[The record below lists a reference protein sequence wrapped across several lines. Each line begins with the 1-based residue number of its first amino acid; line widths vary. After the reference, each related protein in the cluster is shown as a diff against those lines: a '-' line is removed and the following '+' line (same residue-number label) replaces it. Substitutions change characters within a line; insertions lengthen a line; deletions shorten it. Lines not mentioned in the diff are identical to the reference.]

1 MAWRALALA
10 PLLWCSSSYGAESIY
25 AIAINGKTVDEALLA
40 TTTDDGDLLVPSAK
54 LKSYGLVGD
63 FASLQSMRELGVG
76 VEVNGE
82 KQLAALTVPGKYFK
96 PQFVGSVDALAE
108 ADDTPRGVLINQDL
122 AVIRSYRGD
131 WAASWGYDM
140 RTGMAGSVLINT
152 GQVNVQPGG
161 SSNTRGLT
169 TWTKDLLKKGL
180 SVEIGD
186 VFTPSLGITSTS
198 NLLGFK
204 VGTERELT
212 GDLYPVP
219 VIAGIADSR
228 TTAEIYLNNERQ
240 RQLNLDQ
247 GPYSIEQGSM
257 LTGLNSSSVVLKDQF
272 GREQIIQSDFYFTS
286 RALRQGASEWSLTGG
301 LSRFGSNGN
310 DYRMLAL
317 AGFYRRGV
325 SSFLT
330 LGSSAQLMG
339 KDANLGLDATI
350 VMGTAGV
357 LNLSSLVSQSD
368 GQSALSYSAGY
379 SFQTRNWSVNA
390 QTQKRSADSWQLSD
404 QWRGGS
410 VITQSNLA
418 SVSYSHRPFQVGL
431 SWSSNVY
438 SSGAQN
444 ERLSLAGRYSGA
456 KSTLSAQL
464 YRDRDESGFYVFYTR
479 QFGARQRASVAFSDD
494 HRSLALNG
502 RAGRINYGLGTSD
515 TGSYASAGLDFRIG
529 RFQAQSTTRD
539 GRTSLTGRYEGS
551 LWLGEGGALV
561 GRTLNRSFALV
572 EVADTS
578 DAKLNANGSNQVTN
592 KSGYALFPLSAYR
605 TSNVGLD
612 VSSLPLDAQVNERT
626 QTTTPPRLFGSK
638 VIFPISYTK
647 PLELRAM
654 FQGKIV
660 RGSGVAVAD
669 DLEVPIAD
677 DGRIFLPAYN
687 PGRSITI
694 KTDSVTCSG
703 VLPIDKDDKNLEEIE
718 CQ

>member
-1 MAWRALALA
+1 M
-10 PLLWCSSSYGAESIY
+10 
-25 AIAINGKTVDEALLA
+25 
-40 TTTDDGDLLVPSAK
+40 LVPSAK

-63 FASLQSMRELGVG
+63 FASIQSMKALGVG

-82 KQLAALTVPGKYFK
+82 RQLVALTVPGKYFK
-96 PQFVGSVDALAE
+96 PQAVGSVDALVE
-108 ADDTPRGVLINQDL
+108 ADPSPRGVLINQDM
-122 AVIRSYRGD
+122 AIVRSYRGD

-140 RTGMAGSVLINT
+140 RTGLADGVLINT
-152 GQVNVQPGG
+152 GQLNVQPGG
-161 SSNTRGLT
+161 FTNTRGLT
-169 TWTKDLLKKGL
+169 TWTKDFIKKGL

-186 VFTPSLGITSTS
+186 VFTPSLGITSMS

-247 GPYSIEQGSM
+247 GPYSIQQGSI
-257 LTGLNSSSVVLKDQF
+257 LNGLNSSSVVLRDQF
-272 GREQIIQSDFYFTS
+272 GREQIIQSDFYFTN
-286 RALRQGASEWSLTGG
+286 RALRQGASEWAVTGG
-301 LSRFGSNGN
+301 LSRFGSIGN
-310 DYRMLAL
+310 DYRDLAF
-317 AGFYRRGV
+317 AGFYRRGL

-330 LGSSAQLMG
+330 LGSSAQTMG
-339 KDANLGLDATI
+339 KNANLGLDAT
-350 VMGTAGV
+350 VVLGTAGV
-357 LNLSSLVSQSD
+357 LTLSSLASHSD
-368 GQSALSYSAGY
+368 GQNALSYLAGY
-379 SFQTRNWSVNA
+379 SYQTRNWSINA
-390 QTQKRSADSWQLSD
+390 QTQKRAPDSWQLSD
-404 QWRGGS
+404 QWRDGS
-410 VITQSNLA
+410 VITRSNLA
-418 SVSYSHRPFQVGL
+418 SLSYTHRPFQIGL

-438 SSGAQN
+438 SSGTQN
-444 ERLSLAGRYSGA
+444 ERLSLTGRYSGA

-479 QFGARQRASVAFSDD
+479 QLGTRQRASMSFSDD
-494 HRSLALNG
+494 HKSLAFNG
-502 RAGRINYGLGTSD
+502 RAGRINYGVGSSD
-515 TGSYASAGLDFRIG
+515 TGSYANAGLDTRSG

-539 GRTSLTGRYEGS
+539 GDISLTGRYEGS

-572 EVADTS
+572 EAADTS
-578 DAKLNANGSNQVTN
+578 DARLNANGSSQVTN
-592 KSGYALFPLSAYR
+592 KRGYTLFPLSAYR

-612 VSSLPLDAQVNERT
+612 VSSLPLDAQINQRT

-638 VIFPISYTK
+638 VIFPISYIK

-677 DGRIFLPAYN
+677 DGRIFLPIYH
-687 PGRSITI
+687 PGGTI
-694 KTDSVTCSG
+694 LINSDSVTCSG
-703 VLPIDKDDKNLEEIE
+703 VLPIDKDDKDLEEIE

>member
-25 AIAINGKTVDEALLA
+25 AISINGKTVDEALLA

-63 FASLQSMRELGVG
+63 FASIQSMKALGVG
-76 VEVNGE
+76 VEVQDE
-82 KQLAALTVPGKYFK
+82 KQLVTLTVPGKYFR
-96 PQFVGSVDALAE
+96 PQVVGSADALVE
-108 ADDTPRGVLINQDL
+108 ADPAPKGILINQDL

-140 RTGMAGSVLINT
+140 RTGLAGGVLINT
-152 GQVNVQPGG
+152 GQLNVQPGG
-161 SSNTRGLT
+161 SSNARGLT
-169 TWTKDLLKKGL
+169 TWTKDFIRKGL

-186 VFTPSLGITSTS
+186 VFTPTLGITSTS
-198 NLLGFK
+198 NLLGFN

-240 RQLNLDQ
+240 RQLNLDR

-257 LTGLNSSSVVLKDQF
+257 LNGLNSSSVVLRDQF
-272 GREQIIQSDFYFTS
+272 GREQIIQSDFYFTN
-286 RALRQGASEWSLTGG
+286 RALRPRASEWAVTGG
-301 LSRFGSNGN
+301 LSRFGSIGN
-310 DYRMLAL
+310 DYRDLAL
-317 AGFYRRGV
+317 AGFYRRGL
-325 SSFLT
+325 SPFFT
-330 LGSSAQLMG
+330 LGSSAQMMG
-339 KDANLGLDATI
+339 QNANLGLDAT
-350 VMGTAGV
+350 VVLGTAGV
-357 LNLSSLVSQSD
+357 LTLSSLASQSD

-390 QTQKRSADSWQLSD
+390 QTQKRSTDSWQLSD
-404 QWRGGS
+404 QWRAGS
-410 VITQSNLA
+410 VITNSNLA
-418 SVSYSHRPFQVGL
+418 SIAYTHRPFQVGL
-431 SWSSNVY
+431 SWSSNTY
-438 SSGAQN
+438 STGAQT
-444 ERLSLAGRYSGA
+444 ERLSLTGRYSGA
-456 KSTLSAQL
+456 NSTLSVQL

-479 QFGARQRASVAFSDD
+479 QFGTRQRASMSLSDD
-494 HRSLALNG
+494 HRNLAFNG

-515 TGSYASAGLDFRIG
+515 TGSYANAGLDTRSG
-529 RFQAQSTTRD
+529 RFQAQSTTRNGD
-539 GRTSLTGRYEGS
+539 IGVTGRYEGS
-551 LWLGEGGALV
+551 IWLGEGGALV

-572 EVADTS
+572 EVADTAN
-578 DAKLNANGSNQVTN
+578 AKLNANGSNQVTN
-592 KSGYALFPLSAYR
+592 SSGYALFPLSAYR

-612 VSSLPLDAQVNERT
+612 VSSLPLDAQINQRT

-638 VIFPISYTK
+638 VIFPISYIK

-677 DGRIFLPAYN
+677 DGRIFLPTYN
-687 PGRSITI
+687 PGRSVTI

-703 VLPIDKDDKNLEEIE
+703 VLPIDKADKDLVQIQCE
-718 CQ
+718 

>member
-1 MAWRALALA
+1 MAWRAFALA

-40 TTTDDGDLLVPSAK
+40 TTTEDGDLLVPSVK
-54 LKSYGLVGD
+54 LKSYGLVGE
-63 FASLQSMRELGVG
+63 FASIQSMKALGVG
-76 VEVNGE
+76 VEVQDE
-82 KQLAALTVPGKYFK
+82 KQLVTLTVPGKYFK
-96 PQFVGSVDALAE
+96 PQIVGSADALVE
-108 ADDTPRGVLINQDL
+108 ADSAPKGILINQDL
-122 AVIRSYRGD
+122 AVIRSYRGT

-140 RTGMAGSVLINT
+140 RTGLADGVLINT
-152 GQVNVQPGG
+152 GQLNVQSGG
-161 SSNTRGLT
+161 STNTRGLT
-169 TWTKDLLKKGL
+169 TWTRDLLKKGL

-204 VGTERELT
+204 IGTERELT
-212 GDLYPVP
+212 GELYPVP

-257 LTGLNSSSVVLKDQF
+257 LNGLNSSSVVLRDQF
-272 GREQIIQSDFYFTS
+272 GREQIIQSDFYFTN
-286 RALRQGASEWSLTGG
+286 RALRQGASEWAVTGG
-301 LSRFGSNGN
+301 LSRFGSIGN
-310 DYRMLAL
+310 DYRDLAL

-339 KDANLGLDATI
+339 RNANLGLDATI
-350 VMGTAGV
+350 VLGTAGA
-357 LNLSSLVSQSD
+357 LNLSSLASQSD
-368 GQSALSYSAGY
+368 GQSSLSYSAGY
-379 SFQTRNWSVNA
+379 SYQTRNWSINA
-390 QTQKRSADSWQLSD
+390 QTQKRSTDSWQLSD

-410 VITQSNLA
+410 VITRSNLA
-418 SVSYSHRPFQVGL
+418 SLSYTHRPFQVGL
-431 SWSSNVY
+431 SWSSNTY
-438 SSGAQN
+438 STGAQN
-444 ERLSLAGRYSGA
+444 ERLSLTGRYSGA
-456 KSTLSAQL
+456 KSTLSVQL

-479 QFGARQRASVAFSDD
+479 PFGNRQRASMSFSDD
-494 HRSLALNG
+494 HRSVAFNG
-502 RAGRINYGLGTSD
+502 RAGKINYGLGTSD
-515 TGSYASAGLDFRIG
+515 TGSYANAGLDTRAG
-529 RFQAQSTTRD
+529 RLQAQSTMRE
-539 GRTSLTGRYEGS
+539 GQTSLSGRYEGS
-551 LWLGEGGALV
+551 VWLGEGGALV

-578 DAKLNANGSNQVTN
+578 NAKLNANGSRQVTN
-592 KSGYALFPLSAYR
+592 KRGYALFPLSAYR

-626 QTTTPPRLFGSK
+626 QTATPPRLFGSK
-638 VIFPISYTK
+638 VTFPISYTK

-677 DGRIFLPAYN
+677 DGRIFLSNYRA
-687 PGRSITI
+687 GGTISI
-694 KTDSVTCSG
+694 KTDIVACSG
-703 VLPIDKDDKNLEEIE
+703 VLPIDRSEKHLEEIACE
-718 CQ
+718 

>member
-25 AIAINGKTVDEALLA
+25 AIEINGKTVEEALLA
-40 TTTDDGDLLVPSAK
+40 TTTEDGDLLVPSAK
-54 LKSYGLVGD
+54 LKSYGLIGD
-63 FASLQSMRELGVG
+63 FASIQSMKALGVG

-82 KQLAALTVPGKYFK
+82 KQLVALTVPGKYFK
-96 PQFVGSVDALAE
+96 PQVVASTDALVE
-108 ADDTPRGVLINQDL
+108 ADPSPRGVLINQDL

-140 RTGMAGSVLINT
+140 RTGLAGGVLINT
-152 GQVNVQPGG
+152 GQLNVQPGG

-169 TWTKDLLKKGL
+169 TWTKDFIKKGL

-257 LTGLNSSSVVLKDQF
+257 LNGLNSSSVVLRDQF
-272 GREQIIQSDFYFTS
+272 GREQIIQSDFYFTN
-286 RALRQGASEWSLTGG
+286 RALRPGASEWAVTGG
-301 LSRFGSNGN
+301 LSRFGSIGN
-310 DYRMLAL
+310 DYRDLAL
-317 AGFYRRGV
+317 AGFYRRGL
-325 SSFLT
+325 SPFFT
-330 LGSSAQLMG
+330 LGSSAQMMG
-339 KDANLGLDATI
+339 QNANLGLDAT
-350 VMGTAGV
+350 VVLGTAGV
-357 LNLSSLVSQSD
+357 LTLSSLASHSD
-368 GQSALSYSAGY
+368 GQNALSYLAGY
-379 SFQTRNWSVNA
+379 SYQTRNWSINA
-390 QTQKRSADSWQLSD
+390 QTQKRSTDSWQLSD

-410 VITQSNLA
+410 VITRSNLA
-418 SVSYSHRPFQVGL
+418 SLSYTHRPFQVGL
-431 SWSSNVY
+431 SWSSNTY

-444 ERLSLAGRYSGA
+444 ERLSLTGRYSGA

-479 QFGARQRASVAFSDD
+479 QFGARQRASVSVSGD
-494 HRSLALNG
+494 HRSLAFNG

-515 TGSYASAGLDFRIG
+515 SGTNASAGLDTRAG
-529 RFQAQSTTRD
+529 RFQAQSTMRD
-539 GRTSLTGRYEGS
+539 GQTSLSGRYEGS
-551 LWLGEGGALV
+551 VWLGEGGALA

-572 EVADTS
+572 EVADTAN
-578 DAKLNANGSNQVTN
+578 AKLNANGSNQVTN
-592 KSGYALFPLSAYR
+592 SSGYALFPLSAYR
-605 TSNVGLD
+605 TSNVGLE
-612 VSSLPLDAQVNERT
+612 VSSLPLDAQINERT

-638 VIFPISYTK
+638 VTFSVSYTK
-647 PLELRAM
+647 PLELRAI
-654 FQGKIV
+654 FQGEIV

-677 DGRIFLPAYN
+677 DGRIFLPTYN

-703 VLPIDKDDKNLEEIE
+703 VFPIERSEKHLEEIE
-718 CQ
+718 CE

>member
-25 AIAINGKTVDEALLA
+25 AISINGKTVDEALLA

-63 FASLQSMRELGVG
+63 FASIQSMKVLGVG
-76 VEVNGE
+76 VEVQDE
-82 KQLAALTVPGKYFK
+82 KQLVTLTVPGKYFR
-96 PQFVGSVDALAE
+96 PQVVGSADALVE
-108 ADDTPRGVLINQDL
+108 ADPAPKGILINQDL

-140 RTGMAGSVLINT
+140 RTGLAGGVLINT
-152 GQVNVQPGG
+152 GQLNVQPGG
-161 SSNTRGLT
+161 SSNARGLT
-169 TWTKDLLKKGL
+169 TWTKDFIRKGL

-186 VFTPSLGITSTS
+186 VFTPTLGITSTS

-240 RQLNLDQ
+240 RQLNLDR

-257 LTGLNSSSVVLKDQF
+257 LNGLNSSSVVLRDQF
-272 GREQIIQSDFYFTS
+272 GREQIIQSDFYFTN
-286 RALRQGASEWSLTGG
+286 RALRPGASEWAVTGG
-301 LSRFGSNGN
+301 LSRFGSIGN
-310 DYRMLAL
+310 DYRDLAL
-317 AGFYRRGV
+317 AGFYRRGL
-325 SSFLT
+325 SPFFT
-330 LGSSAQLMG
+330 LGSSAQMMG
-339 KDANLGLDATI
+339 QNANLGLDAT
-350 VMGTAGV
+350 VVLGTAGV
-357 LNLSSLVSQSD
+357 LTLSSLASHSD
-368 GQSALSYSAGY
+368 GQNALSYLAGY
-379 SFQTRNWSVNA
+379 SYQTRNWSINA
-390 QTQKRSADSWQLSD
+390 QTQKRSTDSWQLSD

-410 VITQSNLA
+410 VITKSNLA
-418 SVSYSHRPFQVGL
+418 SIAYTHRPFQVGL
-431 SWSSNVY
+431 SWSSNTY
-438 SSGAQN
+438 STGAHN
-444 ERLSLAGRYSGA
+444 ERLSLTGRYSGA

-479 QFGARQRASVAFSDD
+479 QLGVRQRASMSFSDD
-494 HRSLALNG
+494 HRNLAFNG
-502 RAGRINYGLGTSD
+502 RAGRINYGVGASD
-515 TGSYASAGLDFRIG
+515 SGSYGNAGLDTRSG

-539 GRTSLTGRYEGS
+539 GQTSLSGRYEGS
-551 LWLGEGGALV
+551 VWLGEGGALI
-561 GRTLNRSFALV
+561 GRTINRSFALV
-572 EVADTS
+572 EVANTAN
-578 DAKLNANGSNQVTN
+578 AKLNANGSKQVTN
-592 KSGYALFPLSAYR
+592 RSGYALFPLTAYR

-612 VSSLPLDAQVNERT
+612 VSSLPFNAKINQRT

-638 VIFPISYTK
+638 LTFPVSYAN
-647 PLELRAM
+647 PLELRAI
-654 FQGKIV
+654 FHGEIV
-660 RGSGVAVAD
+660 RGSGFAVAD

-677 DGRIFLPAYN
+677 DGRIFLPTYN

-703 VLPIDKDDKNLEEIE
+703 VLPIDKDDKDLVQIQCE
-718 CQ
+718 

>member
-1 MAWRALALA
+1 MAWRAFALA
-10 PLLWCSSSYGAESIY
+10 PLLWCSSSYAAESIY

-63 FASLQSMRELGVG
+63 FASIQSMKALGVG
-76 VEVNGE
+76 VEVQDE
-82 KQLAALTVPGKYFK
+82 KQLVTLTVPGKYFR
-96 PQFVGSVDALAE
+96 PQVVGSADALVE
-108 ADDTPRGVLINQDL
+108 ADPAPKGILINQDL
-122 AVIRSYRGD
+122 AVIRSSRGD

-140 RTGMAGSVLINT
+140 RTGLAGGVLINT
-152 GQVNVQPGG
+152 GQLNVQPGG
-161 SSNTRGLT
+161 STNTRGLT
-169 TWTKDLLKKGL
+169 TWTKDFIKKGL
-180 SVEIGD
+180 SVEVGD
-186 VFTPSLGITSTS
+186 VFTPTLGITSTS

-204 VGTERELT
+204 VGTERELR

-257 LTGLNSSSVVLKDQF
+257 LNGLNSSSVVLRDQF
-272 GREQIIQSDFYFTS
+272 GREQIIQSDFYFTN
-286 RALRQGASEWSLTGG
+286 RALRPGASEWSLTGG
-301 LSRFGSNGN
+301 MSRYGSIGN
-310 DYRMLAL
+310 DYRDLAL
-317 AGFYRRGV
+317 VGFYRTGV

-330 LGSSAQLMG
+330 LGSSAQMMG
-339 KDANLGLDATI
+339 QNANLGLDAT
-350 VMGTAGV
+350 VVLGTAGA
-357 LNLSSLVSQSD
+357 LTLSSLASQSG
-368 GQSALSYSAGY
+368 GQNALSYSAGY

-390 QTQKRSADSWQLSD
+390 QTRKRAPDSWQLSD

-410 VITQSNLA
+410 VITRSNLA
-418 SVSYSHRPFQVGL
+418 SLSYTHRPFQIGL

-438 SSGAQN
+438 SSGTQN
-444 ERLSLAGRYSGA
+444 ERLSVTGRYSGA

-479 QFGARQRASVAFSDD
+479 QLGVRQRASMSFSDD
-494 HRSLALNG
+494 HRNLAFNG
-502 RAGRINYGLGTSD
+502 RAGRINYGVGASD
-515 TGSYASAGLDFRIG
+515 SGSYGNAGLDTRSG

-539 GRTSLTGRYEGS
+539 GQTSLSGRYEGS
-551 LWLGEGGALV
+551 VWLGEGGALI
-561 GRTLNRSFALV
+561 GRTINRSFALV
-572 EVADTS
+572 EVANTAN
-578 DAKLNANGSNQVTN
+578 AKLNANGSKQVTN
-592 KSGYALFPLSAYR
+592 RSGYALFPLTAHR

-612 VSSLPLDAQVNERT
+612 VSSLPFNAKINQRT
-626 QTTTPPRLFGSK
+626 QMTTPTRLFGSK
-638 VIFPISYTK
+638 VTFPISYTK
-647 PLELRAM
+647 SLELRAM
-654 FQGKIV
+654 FQGEIV

-677 DGRIFLPAYN
+677 DGRIFLPTYN

-703 VLPIDKDDKNLEEIE
+703 FLPIDKDDKDLEEIE
-718 CQ
+718 CE

>member
-1 MAWRALALA
+1 MAWRAYALA
-10 PLLWCSSSYGAESIY
+10 PLLWCSNSYGAESIY

-54 LKSYGLVGD
+54 LKSYGLIGD
-63 FASLQSMRELGVG
+63 FASIQSMKALGVG

-82 KQLAALTVPGKYFK
+82 KQLVALTVPGKYFK
-96 PQFVGSVDALAE
+96 PQLVGSADALAE
-108 ADDTPRGVLINQDL
+108 ADPAPKGILINQDL
-122 AVIRSYRGD
+122 AVIRSYRGT

-140 RTGMAGSVLINT
+140 RTGLADGVLINT
-152 GQVNVQPGG
+152 GQLNVQSGG
-161 SSNTRGLT
+161 STNTRGLT
-169 TWTKDLLKKGL
+169 TWTRDLLKKGL

-204 VGTERELT
+204 IGTERELT
-212 GDLYPVP
+212 GELYPVP

-257 LTGLNSSSVVLKDQF
+257 LNGLNSSSVVLRDQF
-272 GREQIIQSDFYFTS
+272 GREQIIQSDFYFTN
-286 RALRQGASEWSLTGG
+286 RALRQGASEWAVTGG
-301 LSRFGSNGN
+301 LSRFGSIGN
-310 DYRMLAL
+310 DYRDLAL

-330 LGSSAQLMG
+330 LGSSAQTMG
-339 KDANLGLDATI
+339 KNANVGLDATI
-350 VMGTAGV
+350 VLGTAGA
-357 LNLSSLVSQSD
+357 LNLSGLASHSD
-368 GQSALSYSAGY
+368 GQNALSYLAGY
-379 SFQTRNWSVNA
+379 SYQTRNWSINA
-390 QTQKRSADSWQLSD
+390 QTQKRAPDSWQLSD

-410 VITQSNLA
+410 VITRSNLA
-418 SVSYSHRPFQVGL
+418 SLSYTHRPFQIGL

-438 SSGAQN
+438 SSGTQN
-444 ERLSLAGRYSGA
+444 ERLSVTGRYSGA
-456 KSTLSAQL
+456 NSTLSAQF
-464 YRDRDESGFYVFYTR
+464 YQDRDESGFYVFYTR
-479 QFGARQRASVAFSDD
+479 QFGDRQRASMSFSDD
-494 HRSLALNG
+494 HRSVALNG
-502 RAGRINYGLGTSD
+502 RAGKINYGLGTSD
-515 TGSYASAGLDFRIG
+515 TGSYANAGLDTRAG
-529 RFQAQSTTRD
+529 RFQAQSTMRD
-539 GRTSLTGRYEGS
+539 GQTSLSGRYEGS
-551 LWLGEGGALV
+551 VWLGEGGALI

-578 DAKLNANGSNQVTN
+578 DAKLNANGSSQVTN
-592 KSGYALFPLSAYR
+592 KRGYTLFPLSAYR

-612 VSSLPLDAQVNERT
+612 VSSLPLDAQINQRT
-626 QTTTPPRLFGSK
+626 QTTTPTRLFGSK
-638 VIFPISYTK
+638 VTFAVSYTK

-677 DGRIFLPAYN
+677 DGRIFLPTYK

-703 VLPIDKDDKNLEEIE
+703 VLPIDKDDKDLEEIE
-718 CQ
+718 CE

>member
-1 MAWRALALA
+1 MAWRAFALA
-10 PLLWCSSSYGAESIY
+10 PLLWCSSSYAAESIY

-40 TTTDDGDLLVPSAK
+40 TTTEDGDLLVPSVK

-63 FASLQSMRELGVG
+63 FASIQSMKALGVG

-82 KQLAALTVPGKYFK
+82 KQLVALTVPGKYFK
-96 PQFVGSVDALAE
+96 PQVVGSVDVLVE
-108 ADDTPRGVLINQDL
+108 ADPSPRGVLINQDM
-122 AVIRSYRGD
+122 AIIRSYRGD

-140 RTGMAGSVLINT
+140 RTGLAGGVLINT
-152 GQVNVQPGG
+152 GQLNLQSGG
-161 SSNTRGLT
+161 STNTRGLT
-169 TWTKDLLKKGL
+169 TWTKDNIKKGL
-180 SVEIGD
+180 SLEIGD

-247 GPYSIEQGSM
+247 GPYSIQQGSM
-257 LTGLNSSSVVLKDQF
+257 LNGLNSSSVVLRDQF
-272 GREQIIQSDFYFTS
+272 GREQIIQSDFYFTN
-286 RALRQGASEWSLTGG
+286 RALRPGASEWAVTGG
-301 LSRFGSNGN
+301 LSRFGSIGN
-310 DYRMLAL
+310 DYRDLAL
-317 AGFYRRGV
+317 SGFYRRGL
-325 SSFLT
+325 SPFFT
-330 LGSSAQLMG
+330 LGSSAQMMG
-339 KDANLGLDATI
+339 QNANLGLDAT
-350 VMGTAGV
+350 VVLGTAGV
-357 LNLSSLVSQSD
+357 LTLSSLASHSD
-368 GQSALSYSAGY
+368 GQNALSYLAGY
-379 SFQTRNWSVNA
+379 SYQTRNWSINA
-390 QTQKRSADSWQLSD
+390 QTQKRAPDSWQLSD

-410 VITQSNLA
+410 VITKSNLA
-418 SVSYSHRPFQVGL
+418 SLSYTHRPFQIGL

-438 SSGAQN
+438 SSGTQN
-444 ERLSLAGRYSGA
+444 ERLSLTGRYSGA

-479 QFGARQRASVAFSDD
+479 QFGTRQRASMSLSDN
-494 HRSLALNG
+494 HRSMAFNG

-515 TGSYASAGLDFRIG
+515 SGTNASAGLDTRLG

-539 GRTSLTGRYEGS
+539 GDISLTGRYEGS

-578 DAKLNANGSNQVTN
+578 NAKLNANGSRQVTN
-592 KSGYALFPLSAYR
+592 KRGYALFPLSAYR

-638 VIFPISYTK
+638 VTFPISYTK
-647 PLELRAM
+647 PLELRAI
-654 FQGKIV
+654 FQGEIV

-669 DLEVPIAD
+669 DFEVPIAD
-677 DGRIFLPAYN
+677 DGRIFLPTYH
-687 PGRSITI
+687 PGGTIFI
-694 KTDSVTCSG
+694 KTDSVTCNG
-703 VLPIDKDDKNLEEIE
+703 VLPSDKDDKVLVQIQCE
-718 CQ
+718 

>member
-1 MAWRALALA
+1 MAWRAFALA
-10 PLLWCSSSYGAESIY
+10 PLLWCSSIYGAESIY
-25 AIAINGKTVDEALLA
+25 AIAINGKSVDEALLA
-40 TTTDDGDLLVPSAK
+40 TTTEDGDLLVPSAK

-63 FASLQSMRELGVG
+63 FASIQSMKALGVG

-82 KQLAALTVPGKYFK
+82 RQLVALTVPGKYFK
-96 PQFVGSVDALAE
+96 PQVVGSADALVK
-108 ADDTPRGVLINQDL
+108 ADPAPKGILINQDL

-140 RTGMAGSVLINT
+140 RTGLAGGVLINT
-152 GQVNVQPGG
+152 GQLNVQPGG
-161 SSNTRGLT
+161 STNTRGLT

-186 VFTPSLGITSTS
+186 VFTPTLGITSTS

-204 VGTERELT
+204 MGTERELT

-257 LTGLNSSSVVLKDQF
+257 LNGLNSSSVVLRDEF
-272 GREQIIQSDFYFTS
+272 GREQIIQSDFYFTN
-286 RALRQGASEWSLTGG
+286 RALRPRASEWAVTGG
-301 LSRFGSNGN
+301 LSRFGSIGN
-310 DYRMLAL
+310 DYRDLAL

-330 LGSSAQLMG
+330 LGSSAQVMG
-339 KDANLGLDATI
+339 RNANLGLDAT
-350 VMGTAGV
+350 VVLGTAGV
-357 LNLSSLVSQSD
+357 LTLSSLASQSD
-368 GQSALSYSAGY
+368 GQSSLSFSAGY
-379 SFQTRNWSVNA
+379 SFQTRNWSINA
-390 QTQKRSADSWQLSD
+390 QTLKRSTDSWQLSD

-410 VITQSNLA
+410 VITKSNLA
-418 SVSYSHRPFQVGL
+418 SIAYTHRPFQVGL
-431 SWSSNVY
+431 SWSSNTY
-438 SSGAQN
+438 SSGSQN
-444 ERLSLAGRYSGA
+444 ERLSLTGRYSGA

-479 QFGARQRASVAFSDD
+479 PFGNRQRASMSFSDD
-494 HRSLALNG
+494 HRSVAFNG
-502 RAGRINYGLGTSD
+502 RAGKINYGLGTSD
-515 TGSYASAGLDFRIG
+515 TGSYANAGLDTRTG

-539 GRTSLTGRYEGS
+539 GRTSLSGRYEGS
-551 LWLGEGGALV
+551 VWLGEGGALV

-578 DAKLNANGSNQVTN
+578 DAKLNANGSRQVTN
-592 KSGYALFPLSAYR
+592 KRGYALFPLSAYR

-612 VSSLPLDAQVNERT
+612 VSSLPLDDQVNERT
-626 QTTTPPRLFGSK
+626 QTTTPTRLFGSK
-638 VIFPISYTK
+638 VTFPISYTK
-647 PLELRAM
+647 PLELRAI
-654 FQGKIV
+654 FQGEIV

-677 DGRIFLPAYN
+677 DGRIFLSNYRA
-687 PGRSITI
+687 GGTISI

-703 VLPIDKDDKNLEEIE
+703 VLPIDKDDKDLEEIE

>member
-1 MAWRALALA
+1 MAWRAFALA
-10 PLLWCSSSYGAESIY
+10 PLLWCSNSYGAESIY

-40 TTTDDGDLLVPSAK
+40 TTTEDGDLLVRSDK

-63 FASLQSMRELGVG
+63 FASIQSMKALGVG
-76 VEVNGE
+76 VEVQDE
-82 KQLAALTVPGKYFK
+82 KQLVTLTVPGRYFK
-96 PQFVGSVDALAE
+96 PQVVGSVDALVE
-108 ADDTPRGVLINQDL
+108 ADPAPKGILINQDL

-140 RTGMAGSVLINT
+140 RTGMADGVLINT
-152 GQVNVQPGG
+152 GQLNLQSGG
-161 SSNTRGLT
+161 STNTRGLT
-169 TWTKDLLKKGL
+169 TWTKDLINKSL

-257 LTGLNSSSVVLKDQF
+257 LNGLNSSSVVLRDQF
-272 GREQIIQSDFYFTS
+272 GREQIIQSDFYFTN
-286 RALRQGASEWSLTGG
+286 RALRPGASEWAVTGG
-301 LSRFGSNGN
+301 LSRFGSIGN
-310 DYRMLAL
+310 DYRDLAL
-317 AGFYRRGV
+317 VGFYRRGL
-325 SSFLT
+325 SPFFT
-330 LGSSAQLMG
+330 LGSSAQMTG
-339 KDANLGLDATI
+339 QNANMGLDAT
-350 VMGTAGV
+350 VVLGTAGV
-357 LNLSSLVSQSD
+357 LTLSSLASHSD
-368 GQSALSYSAGY
+368 RQNALSYLAGY
-379 SFQTRNWSVNA
+379 SYQTRNWSINA
-390 QTQKRSADSWQLSD
+390 QTQKRSTDSWQLSD

-410 VITQSNLA
+410 VITRSNLA
-418 SVSYSHRPFQVGL
+418 SLSYTHRPFQVGL
-431 SWSSNVY
+431 SWSSNTY

-444 ERLSLAGRYSGA
+444 ERLSLTGRYSGA
-456 KSTLSAQL
+456 NSTLSAQL

-479 QFGARQRASVAFSDD
+479 QLGTRQRASMSFSDD
-494 HRSLALNG
+494 QKSLAFNS
-502 RAGRINYGLGTSD
+502 RAGRINYGVGASD
-515 TGSYASAGLDFRIG
+515 SGSYGNVGLDTRSG
-529 RFQAQSTTRD
+529 RFQAQSTTRE
-539 GRTSLTGRYEGS
+539 GQTSLSGRYEGS
-551 LWLGEGGALV
+551 IWLGEGGALV

-578 DAKLNANGSNQVTN
+578 NAKLNANGSSQVTN
-592 KSGYALFPLSAYR
+592 KRGYTLFPLSAYR

-626 QTTTPPRLFGSK
+626 QTTTPLRLFGSK
-638 VIFPISYTK
+638 VIFPISYIK

-660 RGSGVAVAD
+660 RSSGVAVAD

-677 DGRIFLPAYN
+677 DGRIFLPTYN

-703 VLPIDKDDKNLEEIE
+703 VLPIDKDDKDLEEIE

>member
-40 TTTDDGDLLVPSAK
+40 TTTEDGDLLVPSAK
-54 LKSYGLVGD
+54 LKSYGLIGD
-63 FASLQSMRELGVG
+63 FAAVQSMKALGVV
-76 VEVNGE
+76 VEVQDE
-82 KQLAALTVPGKYFK
+82 KQLVALTVPGKYCK
-96 PQFVGSVDALAE
+96 PQVVASRDALVE
-108 ADDTPRGVLINQDL
+108 ADAAPKGVLINQDL

-140 RTGMAGSVLINT
+140 RTGLADGVLINT
-152 GQVNVQPGG
+152 GQLNVQPNG
-161 SSNTRGLT
+161 SNNTRGLT
-169 TWTKDLLKKGL
+169 TWTNDLLMKGL

-204 VGTERELT
+204 IGTERELT

-257 LTGLNSSSVVLKDQF
+257 LNGLNSSSVVLRDQF
-272 GREQIIQSDFYFTS
+272 GREQIIQSDFYFTNH
-286 RALRQGASEWSLTGG
+286 ALRPGASEWAVTGG
-301 LSRFGSNGN
+301 LSRFGSIGN
-310 DYRMLAL
+310 DYRDLSL

-330 LGSSAQLMG
+330 LGSSAQVMG
-339 KDANLGLDATI
+339 KDANLGLDAT
-350 VMGTAGV
+350 VVLGTAGV
-357 LNLSSLVSQSD
+357 LNLSTLASQSY
-368 GQSALSYSAGY
+368 GQRALSYSAGY

-410 VITQSNLA
+410 VITQGNLA

-502 RAGRINYGLGTSD
+502 RAGRVNYGLGTSD

-578 DAKLNANGSNQVTN
+578 GAKLNANGSNQVTN

-638 VIFPISYTK
+638 LTFPISYIK
-647 PLELRAM
+647 PLELRAI
-654 FQGKIV
+654 FRGEIV

-677 DGRIFLPAYN
+677 DGRIFLPSYN

-694 KTDSVTCSG
+694 KTDSITCSG
-703 VLPIDKDDKNLEEIE
+703 VLPIDNDDKDLEEIG

>member
-1 MAWRALALA
+1 M
-10 PLLWCSSSYGAESIY
+10 
-25 AIAINGKTVDEALLA
+25 
-40 TTTDDGDLLVPSAK
+40 LVPSAK

-63 FASLQSMRELGVG
+63 FASIQSMKALGVG

-82 KQLAALTVPGKYFK
+82 RQLVALTVPGKYFK
-96 PQFVGSVDALAE
+96 PQAVGSVDALVE
-108 ADDTPRGVLINQDL
+108 ANPSPRGVLINQDM
-122 AVIRSYRGD
+122 AIVRSYRGD

-140 RTGMAGSVLINT
+140 RTGLADGVLINT
-152 GQVNVQPGG
+152 GQLNVQPGG
-161 SSNTRGLT
+161 FTNTRGLT
-169 TWTKDLLKKGL
+169 TWTKDFIKKGL

-186 VFTPSLGITSTS
+186 VFTPSLGITSMS

-247 GPYSIEQGSM
+247 GPYSIQQGSI
-257 LTGLNSSSVVLKDQF
+257 LNGLNSSSVVLRDQF
-272 GREQIIQSDFYFTS
+272 GREQIIQSDFYFTN
-286 RALRQGASEWSLTGG
+286 RALRQGASEWAVTGG
-301 LSRFGSNGN
+301 LSRFGSIGN
-310 DYRMLAL
+310 DYRDLAF
-317 AGFYRRGV
+317 AGFYRRGL

-330 LGSSAQLMG
+330 LGSSAQTMG
-339 KDANLGLDATI
+339 KNANLGLDAT
-350 VMGTAGV
+350 VVLGTAGV
-357 LNLSSLVSQSD
+357 LTLSSLASHSD
-368 GQSALSYSAGY
+368 GQNALSYLAGY
-379 SFQTRNWSVNA
+379 SYQTRNWSINA
-390 QTQKRSADSWQLSD
+390 QTQKRAPDSWQLSD
-404 QWRGGS
+404 QWRDGS
-410 VITQSNLA
+410 VITRSNLA
-418 SVSYSHRPFQVGL
+418 SLSYTHRPFQIGL

-438 SSGAQN
+438 SSGTQN
-444 ERLSLAGRYSGA
+444 ERLSLTGRYSGA

-479 QFGARQRASVAFSDD
+479 QLGTRQRASMSFSDD
-494 HRSLALNG
+494 HKSLAFNG
-502 RAGRINYGLGTSD
+502 RAGRINYGVGSSD
-515 TGSYASAGLDFRIG
+515 TGSYANAGLDTRSG

-539 GRTSLTGRYEGS
+539 GDISLTGRYEGS

-572 EVADTS
+572 EAADTS
-578 DAKLNANGSNQVTN
+578 DARLNANGSSQVTN
-592 KSGYALFPLSAYR
+592 KRGYTLFPLSAYR

-612 VSSLPLDAQVNERT
+612 VSSLPLDAQINQRT

-638 VIFPISYTK
+638 VIFPISYIK

-677 DGRIFLPAYN
+677 DGRIFLPIYH
-687 PGRSITI
+687 PGGTI
-694 KTDSVTCSG
+694 LINSDSVTCSG
-703 VLPIDKDDKNLEEIE
+703 VLPIDKDDKDLEEIE

>member
-1 MAWRALALA
+1 MAWRAFALA
-10 PLLWCSSSYGAESIY
+10 PLLWCSNSYGAESIY

-40 TTTDDGDLLVPSAK
+40 TTTEDGDLLVPSDK

-63 FASLQSMRELGVG
+63 FASIQSMKALGVG

-82 KQLAALTVPGKYFK
+82 RQLVALTVPGKYFK
-96 PQFVGSVDALAE
+96 PQVVGSVDALVE
-108 ADDTPRGVLINQDL
+108 ADSAPKGILINQDL
-122 AVIRSYRGD
+122 AVIRSYRGT

-140 RTGMAGSVLINT
+140 RTGLADGVLINT
-152 GQVNVQPGG
+152 GQLNVQSGG
-161 SSNTRGLT
+161 STNTRGLT
-169 TWTKDLLKKGL
+169 TWTRDLLKKGL

-204 VGTERELT
+204 IGTERELT
-212 GDLYPVP
+212 GELYPVP

-257 LTGLNSSSVVLKDQF
+257 LNGLNSSSVVLRDQF
-272 GREQIIQSDFYFTS
+272 GREQIIQSDFYFTN
-286 RALRQGASEWSLTGG
+286 RALRQGASEWAVTGG
-301 LSRFGSNGN
+301 LSRFGSIGN
-310 DYRMLAL
+310 DYRDLAL

-330 LGSSAQLMG
+330 LGSSAQTMG
-339 KDANLGLDATI
+339 KNANVGLDATI
-350 VMGTAGV
+350 VLGTAGA
-357 LNLSSLVSQSD
+357 LNLSGLASHSD
-368 GQSALSYSAGY
+368 GQNALSYLAGY
-379 SFQTRNWSVNA
+379 SYQTRNWSINA
-390 QTQKRSADSWQLSD
+390 QTQKRAPDSWQLSD

-410 VITQSNLA
+410 VITRSNLA
-418 SVSYSHRPFQVGL
+418 SLSYTHRPFQIGL

-438 SSGAQN
+438 SSGTQN
-444 ERLSLAGRYSGA
+444 ERLSVTGRYSGA
-456 KSTLSAQL
+456 NSTLSAQF
-464 YRDRDESGFYVFYTR
+464 YQDRDESGFYVFYTR
-479 QFGARQRASVAFSDD
+479 QFGDRQRASMSFSDD
-494 HRSLALNG
+494 HRSVALNG
-502 RAGRINYGLGTSD
+502 RAGKINYGLGTSD
-515 TGSYASAGLDFRIG
+515 TGSYANAGLDTRAG
-529 RFQAQSTTRD
+529 RFQAQSTMRD
-539 GRTSLTGRYEGS
+539 GQTSLSGRYEGS
-551 LWLGEGGALV
+551 VWLGEGGALI

-578 DAKLNANGSNQVTN
+578 DAKLNANGSSQVTN
-592 KSGYALFPLSAYR
+592 KRGYTLFPLSAYR

-612 VSSLPLDAQVNERT
+612 VSSLPLDAQINQRT
-626 QTTTPPRLFGSK
+626 QTTTPTRLFGSK
-638 VIFPISYTK
+638 VTFAVSYTK

-677 DGRIFLPAYN
+677 DGRIFLPTYN

-703 VLPIDKDDKNLEEIE
+703 VLPIDKDDKDLEEIE
-718 CQ
+718 CK

>member
-1 MAWRALALA
+1 MAWRAFALA

-25 AIAINGKTVDEALLA
+25 AISINGKTVDEALLA
-40 TTTDDGDLLVPSAK
+40 TTTDRGDLLVPAAK

-63 FASLQSMRELGVG
+63 FASIQSMKALGVG

-82 KQLAALTVPGKYFK
+82 KQLVALTVPGKYFK
-96 PQFVGSVDALAE
+96 PQVVGSADALVE
-108 ADDTPRGVLINQDL
+108 ADPAPKGILINQDL

-140 RTGMAGSVLINT
+140 RTGLAGGVLINT
-152 GQVNVQPGG
+152 GQLNVQPGG
-161 SSNTRGLT
+161 STNTRGLT

-186 VFTPSLGITSTS
+186 VFTPTLGITSTS

-204 VGTERELT
+204 IGTERELT

-257 LTGLNSSSVVLKDQF
+257 LNGLNSSSVVLRDQF
-272 GREQIIQSDFYFTS
+272 GREQIIQNDFYFTN
-286 RALRQGASEWSLTGG
+286 RALRPGASEWAVTGG
-301 LSRFGSNGN
+301 LSRYGSIGN
-310 DYRMLAL
+310 DYRDLAL
-317 AGFYRRGV
+317 ASFYRRGL
-325 SSFLT
+325 SPFLT
-330 LGSSAQLMG
+330 LGSSAQVMG
-339 KDANLGLDATI
+339 KNANLGLDAT
-350 VMGTAGV
+350 VVLGTAGV
-357 LNLSSLVSQSD
+357 LNLSSLASQSD

-379 SFQTRNWSVNA
+379 SYQTRNWSVNA
-390 QTQKRSADSWQLSD
+390 QTQKRSTDAWQLSD

-410 VITQSNLA
+410 VITRSNLA
-418 SVSYSHRPFQVGL
+418 TVSYTHRPFQVGL
-431 SWSSNVY
+431 SWSSNTY
-438 SSGAQN
+438 SSGAHN
-444 ERLSLAGRYSGA
+444 ERLSLTGRYSGA
-456 KSTLSAQL
+456 KSSLSAQF

-479 QFGARQRASVAFSDD
+479 QLGVRQRASMSFSDN
-494 HRSLALNG
+494 HRSLAFNG
-502 RAGRINYGLGTSD
+502 RAGRVNYGLGTSD
-515 TGSYASAGLDFRIG
+515 TGSYANAGLDTRSG
-529 RFQAQSTTRD
+529 RFQAQSTTRNGD
-539 GRTSLTGRYEGS
+539 IGVTGRYEGS
-551 LWLGEGGALV
+551 IWLGEGGALV

-572 EVADTS
+572 EVADTAN
-578 DAKLNANGSNQVTN
+578 AKLNANGSNQVTN
-592 KSGYALFPLSAYR
+592 SSGYALFPLSAYR

-612 VSSLPLDAQVNERT
+612 VSSLPLDAQINQRT

-638 VIFPISYTK
+638 VIFPISYIK

-677 DGRIFLPAYN
+677 DGRIFLPTYN

-694 KTDSVTCSG
+694 KTDSITCSG
-703 VLPIDKDDKNLEEIE
+703 VLPSDKDENVLVQIQCK
-718 CQ
+718 

>member
-1 MAWRALALA
+1 MAWRAFALA
-10 PLLWCSSSYGAESIY
+10 PLLWCSNSYGAESIY

-40 TTTDDGDLLVPSAK
+40 TTTEDGDLLVPSDK

-63 FASLQSMRELGVG
+63 FASIQSMKALGVG
-76 VEVNGE
+76 VEVQDE
-82 KQLAALTVPGKYFK
+82 KQLVTLTVPGKYFR
-96 PQFVGSVDALAE
+96 PQVVGSEDALVE
-108 ADDTPRGVLINQDL
+108 ADPAPKGILINQDL
-122 AVIRSYRGD
+122 AVIRSSRGD

-140 RTGMAGSVLINT
+140 RTGLAGGVLINT
-152 GQVNVQPGG
+152 GQLNLQSGG
-161 SSNTRGLT
+161 STNTRGLT
-169 TWTKDLLKKGL
+169 TWTRDLLKKGL

-204 VGTERELT
+204 VGTERELK

-247 GPYSIEQGSM
+247 GPYSIQQGSM
-257 LTGLNSSSVVLKDQF
+257 LNGLNSSSVVLRDQF
-272 GREQIIQSDFYFTS
+272 GREQIIQSDFYFTN
-286 RALRQGASEWSLTGG
+286 RALRQGASEWAVTGG
-301 LSRFGSNGN
+301 LSRFGSISN
-310 DYRMLAL
+310 DYRDFAL

-330 LGSSAQLMG
+330 IGSSAQLMG
-339 KDANLGLDATI
+339 KDANLGLDAT
-350 VMGTAGV
+350 VVLGTAGV
-357 LNLSSLVSQSD
+357 LTLSSLASQSD

-379 SFQTRNWSVNA
+379 SFQTSNWSVNA
-390 QTQKRSADSWQLSD
+390 QTQKRSTDSWQLSD

-410 VITQSNLA
+410 VITRSNLA
-418 SVSYSHRPFQVGL
+418 SLSYTHRPLQVGL
-431 SWSSNVY
+431 SWSSNIY
-438 SSGAQN
+438 STGAQN
-444 ERLSLAGRYSGA
+444 ERLSLIGRYSGA

-479 QFGARQRASVAFSDD
+479 QFGARQRASMSFSDD
-494 HRSLALNG
+494 HKSLAFNG
-502 RAGRINYGLGTSD
+502 KAGRINYGVGSSD
-515 TGSYASAGLDFRIG
+515 AGSYANAGLDTRSG

-539 GRTSLTGRYEGS
+539 GQTSLSGRYEGS
-551 LWLGEGGALV
+551 VWLGEGGALV
-561 GRTLNRSFALV
+561 GRTLSRSFALV

-612 VSSLPLDAQVNERT
+612 VSSLPLDAQINQRT
-626 QTTTPPRLFGSK
+626 QTTTPTRLFGSK
-638 VIFPISYTK
+638 VTFPISYTN

-677 DGRIFLPAYN
+677 DGRIFLPTYN
-687 PGRSITI
+687 PGRGITI

-703 VLPIDKDDKNLEEIE
+703 VLPIDKDDKDLVQIQCE
-718 CQ
+718 